1 MTPPAGPILVVD
13 DYEANSILA
22 IRLLEKLGY
31 PAVSVRNGLEAVQ
44 ATAGGAHPLVL
55 MDCQMPVMDGF
66 AAARA
71 IRARESGGHR
81 LPIIAMTATAT
92 EPHRGACLDAGMD
105 DILTKPVMIDVL
117 AELIARWHPVTGGA
131 LWDAQASQ
139 GKATGAGA
147 RRELDAEVLRR
158 LGHDLGAEPF
168 SRFLEVYLRELP
180 ERQATIVQAVEND
193 AAEALRLAAHALK
206 SPSAAVG
213 AAGLASLCAA
223 LEVLGRE
230 GRTERAGAY
239 LQELQLKC
247 RAVTRVLEDELA
259 VLRA

>member
-1 MTPPAGPILVVD
+1 M
-13 DYEANSILA
+13 
-22 IRLLEKLGY
+22 
-31 PAVSVRNGLEAVQ
+31 
-44 ATAGGAHPLVL
+44 VL

-131 LWDAQASQ
+131 VWDAQASQ

-180 ERQATIVQAVEND
+180 ERQAAIVQAVAND
-193 AAEALRLAAHALK
+193 AAEALRLAAQK
-206 SPSAAVG
+206 SPSAAIG

-230 GRTERAGAY
+230 GRTERAGAH
-239 LQELQLKC
+239 LQELQEKC
-247 RAVTRVLEDELA
+247 RAVTRVLKDELA